1 MANTLTGL
9 IPVLYKAIDKVSR
22 ELTGFIPSVGL
33 DLSDTGA
40 AVDQTIRIPV
50 TNAVTSSNV
59 TPGVTAPNDG
69 GPDIGYVDV
78 TITKSKYVPIRWSGE
93 EAAGVGARY
102 DEIRANQFAQAMR
115 VLVNEVEQDLADL
128 YYAASRAYGGD
139 SDSFASNL
147 SAPANL
153 RKILADN
160 GAPMTDLQLVLSTS
174 QGARLRTLAQ
184 LTKANEA
191 GTDELLRRGVLLDIH
206 GFAVRESAKVATV
219 TQGDATNYVLDG
231 AHKAGET
238 SLKIEYTGNGNG
250 AIINKGAI
258 ITIDGDTNKYVVA
271 ENYSGGDGWLKIN
284 APGLMKTAS
293 NGAAIAVA
301 TGTYEAALAFDR
313 GAIQLVA
320 RPPLMP
326 QGGDAA
332 DDVMNI
338 TDPVSGLTFQV
349 ALYRQYRQ
357 IKYEVALAWGVKAI
371 KPEHIAVLIK

>member
-191 GTDELLRRGVLLDIH
+191 GTDDLLRRGVLLDIH

-219 TQGDATNYVLDG
+219 TQGAATNYVLNG
-231 AHKAGET
+231 ARNAGAT
-238 SLKIEYTGNGNG
+238 SLHVKNGTV
-250 AIINKGAI
+250 AINKGAI
-258 ITIDGDTNKYVVA
+258 ITITGDDNKYVVA

-293 NGAAIAVA
+293 NGAEITVS
-301 TGTYEAALAFDR
+301 TDTYEAALAFDR

>member
-9 IPVLYKAIDKVSR
+9 IPVLYKAVDKVSR
-22 ELTGFIPSVGL
+22 ELTGFIPASGM
-33 DLSDTGA
+33 DLADTGA
-40 AVDQTIRIPV
+40 AVGQSIRIPV
-50 TNAVTSSNV
+50 TNAVTSSDV
-59 TPGVTAPNDG
+59 TPGATAPSDG
-69 GPDIGYVDV
+69 DQTIGSVDV

-115 VLVNEVEQDLADL
+115 VLVNEVEQDLAGL
-128 YYAASRAYGGD
+128 YYAASRAYGGSSASFT
-139 SDSFASNL
+139 SDL
-147 SAPANL
+147 SDPANL

-174 QGARLRTLAQ
+174 QGARLRTLTQ

-206 GFAVRESAKVATV
+206 GFAVRESAKVTSV
-219 TQGDATNYVLDG
+219 TQGTAANYALNG
-231 AHKAGET
+231 AHAAGSVGLT
-238 SLKIEYTGNGNG
+238 VKTGT
-250 AIINKGAI
+250 AAINKGAI
-258 ITIDGDTNKYVVA
+258 ITIADDTNKYVIA
-271 ENYSGGDGWLKIN
+271 EDYAGGAGVLKIN
-284 APGLMKTAS
+284 APGLKKAAS
-293 NGAAIAVA
+293 GEAAITVA
-301 TGTYEAALAFDR
+301 TATYEAALAFDR

-332 DDVMNI
+332 EDVLNI

-357 IKYEVALAWGVKAI
+357 VKYEVALAWGVKAI

>member
-9 IPVLYKAIDKVSR
+9 IPVLYKAVDKVSR
-22 ELTGFIPSVGL
+22 ELTGFIPASGM
-33 DLSDTGA
+33 DLADTGA
-40 AVDQTIRIPV
+40 AVGQTIRIPV
-50 TNAVTSSNV
+50 TNAVTSSDV
-59 TPGVTAPNDG
+59 TPGATAPSDG
-69 GPDIGYVDV
+69 DQTIGSVDV

-93 EAAGVGARY
+93 EAASVGARY

-115 VLVNEVEQDLADL
+115 VLVNGVEQDLAGL
-128 YYAASRAYGGD
+128 YYAASRAYCGSSASFT
-139 SDSFASNL
+139 SDL
-147 SAPANL
+147 SDPANL

-160 GAPMTDLQLVLSTS
+160 GAPMTDLQLVLSTA

-191 GTDELLRRGVLLDIH
+191 GTDDLLRRGVLLDIH
-206 GFAVRESAKVATV
+206 GFAVRESAKVTSV
-219 TQGDATNYVLDG
+219 TQGAATDYIIDG
-231 AHKAGET
+231 AHTAGET
-238 SLKIEYTGNGNG
+238 SLTVKTGT
-250 AIINKGAI
+250 AAINKGAI
-258 ITIDGDTNKYVVA
+258 ITIANDANKYVVR
-271 ENYSGGDGWLKIN
+271 EDYTGGAGQLKIN
-284 APGLMKTAS
+284 APGLKKAAADK
-293 NGAAIAVA
+293 AAITVA
-301 TGTYEAALAFDR
+301 TDTYEAALAFDR

-357 IKYEVALAWGVKAI
+357 LKYEIALAWGVKAI
-371 KPEHIAVLIK
+371 KPEHIASLIK

>member
-9 IPVLYKAIDKVSR
+9 IPVLYKAVDKVSR

-33 DLSDTGA
+33 DLADTGA
-40 AVDQTIRIPV
+40 AVGQTIRIPV
-50 TNAVTSSNV
+50 TNATTSSNI
-59 TPGVTAPNDG
+59 TPGATAPDNGDQT
-69 GPDIGYVDV
+69 IGSVDV
-78 TITKSKYVPIRWSGE
+78 TITKSKYVPIRWNGE

-115 VLVNEVEQDLADL
+115 VLVNEVEQDLAGL
-128 YYAASRAYGGD
+128 YYAASRAYGGTN
-139 SDSFASNL
+139 DSFHENL
-147 SAPANL
+147 SDPANL

-191 GTDELLRRGVLLDIH
+191 GTDDLLRRGVLLDIH
-206 GFAVRESAKVATV
+206 GFAVRESAKVASV
-219 TQGDATNYVLDG
+219 TQGTATGYVIDG
-231 AHKAGET
+231 AHVAGSVGLT
-238 SLKIEYTGNGNG
+238 VKTG
-250 AIINKGAI
+250 AAAINKGAI
-258 ITIDGDTNKYVVA
+258 ITIANDSNKYVVA
-271 ENYSGGDGWLKIN
+271 ADYAGGAGTLYIN
-284 APGLMKTAS
+284 APGLKKAAADT
-293 NGAAIAVA
+293 AAITVA
-301 TGTYEAALAFDR
+301 TAAYDAALAFDR

-357 IKYEVALAWGVKAI
+357 LKYEIALAWGVKAI

>member
-9 IPVLYKAIDKVSR
+9 IPVLYKAVDKVSR

-33 DLSDTGA
+33 DLADTGA
-40 AVDQTIRIPV
+40 AVGQTIRIPV
-50 TNAVTSSNV
+50 TNATTSSNI
-59 TPGVTAPNDG
+59 TPGATAPDNGDQT
-69 GPDIGYVDV
+69 IGSVDV
-78 TITKSKYVPIRWSGE
+78 SITKSKYVPIRWNGE

-115 VLVNEVEQDLADL
+115 VLVNEVEQDLAGL
-128 YYAASRAYGGD
+128 YYAASRAYGSD
-139 SDSFASNL
+139 NDSFKSDL
-147 SAPANL
+147 SDPANL

-160 GAPMTDLQLVLSTS
+160 GAPMTDLQLVISTA

-191 GTDELLRRGVLLDIH
+191 GTDDLLRRGVLLDIH

-219 TQGDATNYVLDG
+219 TQGAATGYVIDG
-231 AHKAGET
+231 AHVAGSVGLT
-238 SLKIEYTGNGNG
+238 VKTG
-250 AIINKGAI
+250 AAAINKGAI
-258 ITIDGDTNKYVVA
+258 ITIANDSNKYVVA
-271 ENYSGGDGWLKIN
+271 ADYAGGAGTLYIN
-284 APGLMKTAS
+284 APGLKKAAADT
-293 NGAAIAVA
+293 AAISVA
-301 TGTYEAALAFDR
+301 TAAYDAALAFDR

-357 IKYEVALAWGVKAI
+357 LKYEIALAWGVKAI

>member
-9 IPVLYKAIDKVSR
+9 IPVLYKAVDKVSR
-22 ELTGFIPSVGL
+22 ELTGFIPASGM
-33 DLSDTGA
+33 DLADTGA
-40 AVDQTIRIPV
+40 AVGQTIRIPV

-59 TPGVTAPNDG
+59 APGATAPSDG
-69 GPDIGYVDV
+69 DQTIGYVDV
-78 TITKSKYVPIRWSGE
+78 PITKSKYVPIRWSGD
-93 EAAGVGARY
+93 EAASVGARY

-115 VLVNEVEQDLADL
+115 VLVNEVEQDLAGL
-128 YYAASRAYGGD
+128 YFAASRAYGGSAASFSAD
-139 SDSFASNL
+139 LSD
-147 SAPANL
+147 PANL

-160 GAPMTDLQLVLSTS
+160 GAPMTDLQLVISTA

-191 GTDELLRRGVLLDIH
+191 GTDDLLRRGVLLDIH
-206 GFAVRESAKVATV
+206 GFAVRESAKVTSV
-219 TQGDATNYVLDG
+219 TQAAATNYVLNG
-231 AHKAGET
+231 AHAAGAT
-238 SLKIEYTGNGNG
+238 SLAVKTGVA
-250 AIINKGAI
+250 AISKGAI
-258 ITIDGDTNKYVVA
+258 ITIASDTNKYVVA
-271 ENYSGGDGWLKIN
+271 ANYAGGAGTLYIN
-284 APGLMKTAS
+284 APGWMKSAADS
-293 NGAAIAVA
+293 AAITVA
-301 TGTYEAALAFDR
+301 TDTYEAALAFDR

-357 IKYEVALAWGVKAI
+357 VKYEVALTWGRKAI

>member
-9 IPVLYKAIDKVSR
+9 IPVLYKAVDKVSR

-33 DLSDTGA
+33 DLADTGA
-40 AVDQTIRIPV
+40 AVGQTIRIPV
-50 TNAVTSSNV
+50 TNATTSSDI
-59 TPGVTAPNDG
+59 TPGATAPADG
-69 GPDIGYVDV
+69 DQTIGSVDV
-78 TITKSKYVPIRWSGE
+78 TITKSKYVPILWSGE
-93 EAAGVGARY
+93 EAASVGARY

-115 VLVNEVEQDLADL
+115 VLVNEVEQDLAGL
-128 YYAASRAYGGD
+128 YYAASRAYGGTNE
-139 SDSFASNL
+139 SFHENL
-147 SAPANL
+147 SDPAYL

-160 GAPMTDLQLVLSTS
+160 GAPMTDLQLVISTT

-191 GTDELLRRGVLLDIH
+191 GTDDLLRRGVLLDIH
-206 GFAVRESAKVATV
+206 GFAVRESAKVASV
-219 TQGDATNYVLDG
+219 TQGTATGYVLNGDH
-231 AHKAGET
+231 AAGSVGLT
-238 SLKIEYTGNGNG
+238 VMTGT
-250 AIINKGAI
+250 AAINKGAI
-258 ITIDGDTNKYVVA
+258 ITIANDAAKYVVA
-271 ENYSGGDGWLKIN
+271 EDYAGNAGVLKIN
-284 APGLMKTAS
+284 APGLKKAAAAS
-293 NGAAIAVA
+293 AAITVA
-301 TGTYEAALAFDR
+301 TGAYEAALAFDR

-357 IKYEVALAWGVKAI
+357 LKYEIALAWGVKAI

>member
-22 ELTGFIPSVGL
+22 ELTGFIPAVGL
-33 DLSDTGA
+33 DLADTGA
-40 AVDQTIRIPV
+40 AVGQTIRIPV
-50 TNAVTSSNV
+50 TNAVTSSDV
-59 TPGVTAPNDG
+59 TPGATAPSDG
-69 GPDIGYVDV
+69 DQTIGSVDV

-115 VLVNEVEQDLADL
+115 VLVNEVEQDLAGL
-128 YYAASRAYGGD
+128 YYAASRAYGGSSASFT
-139 SDSFASNL
+139 SDL
-147 SAPANL
+147 SDPANL

-174 QGARLRTLAQ
+174 QGARLRTLTQ

-206 GFAVRESAKVATV
+206 GFAVRESAKVTSV
-219 TQGDATNYVLDG
+219 TQGTAANYALNG
-231 AHKAGET
+231 AHAAGSVGLT
-238 SLKIEYTGNGNG
+238 VKTGT
-250 AIINKGAI
+250 AAINKGAI
-258 ITIDGDTNKYVVA
+258 ITIADDTNKYVIA
-271 ENYSGGDGWLKIN
+271 EDYAGGAGVLKIN
-284 APGLMKTAS
+284 APGLKKAAS
-293 NGAAIAVA
+293 GEAAITVA
-301 TGTYEAALAFDR
+301 TATYEAALAFDR

-332 DDVMNI
+332 EDVLNI

-357 IKYEVALAWGVKAI
+357 VKYEVALAWGVKAI

>member
-9 IPVLYKAIDKVSR
+9 IPVLYKAVDKVSR

-33 DLSDTGA
+33 DLADTGA
-40 AVDQTIRIPV
+40 AVGQTIRIPV
-50 TNAVTSSNV
+50 TNATTSSDI
-59 TPGVTAPNDG
+59 TPGATAPADG
-69 GPDIGYVDV
+69 DQTIGSVDV

-93 EAAGVGARY
+93 EAASVGARY

-115 VLVNEVEQDLADL
+115 VLVNEVEQDLAGL
-128 YYAASRAYGGD
+128 YYAASRAYGGAK
-139 SDSFASNL
+139 DSFNENL
-147 SAPANL
+147 SDPAIL

-160 GAPMTDLQLVLSTS
+160 GAPMTDLQLVITTA

-191 GTDELLRRGVLLDIH
+191 GTDDLLRRGVLLDIH
-206 GFAVRESAKVATV
+206 GFSVRESAKVASV
-219 TQGDATNYVLDG
+219 TQGAATDYVLDG
-231 AHKAGET
+231 NHTVGAT
-238 SLKIEYTGNGNG
+238 SLKIKNSKSGTSS
-250 AIINKGAI
+250 INKGAI
-258 ITIDGDTNKYVVA
+258 ITIANDIAKYVVA
-271 ENYSGGDGWLKIN
+271 EDYAGGDGVLKIN
-284 APGLMKTAS
+284 APGLKKAAAAS
-293 NGAAIAVA
+293 AAITVA
-301 TGTYEAALAFDR
+301 TDAYDAALAFDR

-357 IKYEVALAWGVKAI
+357 LKYEIALAWGVKAI

>member
-9 IPVLYKAIDKVSR
+9 IPVLYKAVDKVSR
-22 ELTGFIPSVGL
+22 ELTGFIPASGM
-33 DLSDTGA
+33 DLADTGA
-40 AVDQTIRIPV
+40 AVGQTIRIPV

-59 TPGVTAPNDG
+59 TPGATAPSDG
-69 GPDIGYVDV
+69 DQTIGSVDV

-93 EAAGVGARY
+93 EAASVGARY

-115 VLVNEVEQDLADL
+115 VLVNEVEQDLARL
-128 YYAASRAYGGD
+128 YYAASRAYGGTSASFT
-139 SDSFASNL
+139 SDL
-147 SAPANL
+147 SDPANL

-174 QGARLRTLAQ
+174 QGARLRTLTQ

-191 GTDELLRRGVLLDIH
+191 GTDDLLRRGVLLDIH
-206 GFAVRESAKVATV
+206 GFAVRESAKVTSV
-219 TQGDATNYVLDG
+219 TQGTAANYVIDG
-231 AHKAGET
+231 AHAAGSVGLT
-238 SLKIEYTGNGNG
+238 VKTGT
-250 AIINKGAI
+250 AAINKGAI
-258 ITIDGDTNKYVVA
+258 IAIGGGGTNKYVIA
-271 ENYSGGDGWLKIN
+271 EDYAGGAGVLKIN
-284 APGLMKTAS
+284 APGLINAAS
-293 NGAAIAVA
+293 DSAAITVA
-301 TGTYEAALAFDR
+301 TDTYEAALAFDR

-357 IKYEVALAWGVKAI
+357 LKYEIALAWGVKAI

>member
-9 IPVLYKAIDKVSR
+9 IPVLYKAVDKVSR
-22 ELTGFIPSVGL
+22 ELTGFIPASGM
-33 DLSDTGA
+33 DLADTGA
-40 AVDQTIRIPV
+40 AVGQTIRIPV

-59 TPGVTAPNDG
+59 TPGATAPSDG
-69 GPDIGYVDV
+69 DQTIGSVDV

-93 EAAGVGARY
+93 EAASVGARY

-115 VLVNEVEQDLADL
+115 VLVNEVEQDLAGL
-128 YYAASRAYGGD
+128 YYAASRAYGGTSASFT
-139 SDSFASNL
+139 SDL
-147 SAPANL
+147 SDPANL

-174 QGARLRTLAQ
+174 QGARLRTLTQ

-191 GTDELLRRGVLLDIH
+191 GTDDLLRRGVLLDIH
-206 GFAVRESAKVATV
+206 GFAVRESAKVTSV
-219 TQGDATNYVLDG
+219 TQAAATSYALNG
-231 AHKAGET
+231 ARAAGAT
-238 SLKIEYTGNGNG
+238 SLVVKTGTA
-250 AIINKGAI
+250 AISKGAI
-258 ITIDGDTNKYVVA
+258 ITIASDTNKYVVA
-271 ENYSGGDGWLKIN
+271 ADYAGGAGTLYIN
-284 APGLMKTAS
+284 APGLVKSAA
-293 NGAAIAVA
+293 NEAAITVA
-301 TGTYEAALAFDR
+301 TATYEAALAFDR

-357 IKYEVALAWGVKAI
+357 LKYEVALAWGVKAI

>member
-9 IPVLYKAIDKVSR
+9 IPVLYQAIDKVSR
-22 ELTGFIPSVGL
+22 ELTGFIPASGM
-33 DLSDTGA
+33 DLADTCA
-40 AVDQTIRIPV
+40 AKGQTIRIPV
-50 TNAVTSSNV
+50 TNAVTSSDV
-59 TPGVTAPNDG
+59 TPGATAPSDG
-69 GPDIGYVDV
+69 DQTIGSVDV

-93 EAAGVGARY
+93 EAASVGARY

-115 VLVNEVEQDLADL
+115 VLVNEVEQDLAGL
-128 YYAASRAYGGD
+128 YYAASRAYGGSSASFS
-139 SDSFASNL
+139 SDL
-147 SAPANL
+147 SDPANL

-174 QGARLRTLAQ
+174 QGARLRTLTQ

-191 GTDELLRRGVLLDIH
+191 GTDDLLRRGVLLDIH
-206 GFAVRESAKVATV
+206 GFAVRESAKVTSV
-219 TQGDATNYVLDG
+219 TQGTAANYALNG
-231 AHKAGET
+231 AHAAGSVELT
-238 SLKIEYTGNGNG
+238 VKTGT
-250 AIINKGAI
+250 AAINKGAI
-258 ITIDGDTNKYVVA
+258 ITIGSDTNKYVIA
-271 ENYSGGDGWLKIN
+271 EDYAGGAGKLKIN
-284 APGLMKTAS
+284 APGLKNAAS
-293 NGAAIAVA
+293 DEAAITVA
-301 TGTYEAALAFDR
+301 TATYEAALAFDR

-357 IKYEVALAWGVKAI
+357 LKYEIALAWGVKAI

>member
-9 IPVLYKAIDKVSR
+9 IPVLYKAVDKVSR
-22 ELTGFIPSVGL
+22 ELTGFIPASGM
-33 DLSDTGA
+33 DLADTGA
-40 AVDQTIRIPV
+40 AVGQTIRIPV

-59 TPGVTAPNDG
+59 TPGATAPSDG
-69 GPDIGYVDV
+69 DQTIGSVDV

-93 EAAGVGARY
+93 EAASVGARY

-115 VLVNEVEQDLADL
+115 VLVNEVEQDLARL
-128 YYAASRAYGGD
+128 YYAASRAYGGTSASFT
-139 SDSFASNL
+139 SDL
-147 SAPANL
+147 SDPANL

-174 QGARLRTLAQ
+174 QGARLRTLTQ

-191 GTDELLRRGVLLDIH
+191 GTDDLLRRGVLLDIH
-206 GFAVRESAKVATV
+206 GFAVRESAKVTSV
-219 TQGDATNYVLDG
+219 TQGAAANYVIDG
-231 AHKAGET
+231 AHAAGSVGLT
-238 SLKIEYTGNGNG
+238 VKT
-250 AIINKGAI
+250 ATAAINKGAI
-258 ITIDGDTNKYVVA
+258 IAIGGGGTNKYVIA
-271 ENYSGGDGWLKIN
+271 EDYAGGAGVLKIN
-284 APGLMKTAS
+284 APGLINAAS
-293 NGAAIAVA
+293 DSAAITVA
-301 TGTYEAALAFDR
+301 TDTYEAALAFDR

-357 IKYEVALAWGVKAI
+357 LKYEIALAWGVKAI

>member
-9 IPVLYKAIDKVSR
+9 IPVLYKAVDKVSR
-22 ELTGFIPSVGL
+22 ELTGFIPASGM
-33 DLSDTGA
+33 DLADTGA
-40 AVDQTIRIPV
+40 AVGQTIRIPV
-50 TNAVTSSNV
+50 TNATTSSAI
-59 TPGVTAPNDG
+59 TPGATAPSDG
-69 GPDIGYVDV
+69 DQTIGSVDV
-78 TITKSKYVPIRWSGE
+78 SITKAKYVPIRWSGE
-93 EAAGVGARY
+93 EAAGVGQRY
-102 DEIRANQFAQAMR
+102 DDIRANQFAQAMR
-115 VLVNEVEQDLADL
+115 VLVNEVEQDLARL
-128 YYAASRAYGGD
+128 YYAASRAYGGTSASFT
-139 SDSFASNL
+139 SDL
-147 SAPANL
+147 SDPANL

-191 GTDELLRRGVLLDIH
+191 GTDDLLRRGVLLDIH
-206 GFAVRESAKVATV
+206 GFAVRESAKVTSV
-219 TQGDATNYVLDG
+219 TQGTAANYVIDG
-231 AHKAGET
+231 AHAAGSVGLT
-238 SLKIEYTGNGNG
+238 VKTGT
-250 AIINKGAI
+250 AAINKGAI
-258 ITIDGDTNKYVVA
+258 ITIASDTNKYVVA
-271 ENYSGGDGWLKIN
+271 EDYAGGAGVLKIN
-284 APGLMKTAS
+284 APGLIKAAS
-293 NGAAIAVA
+293 DSAAITVA
-301 TGTYEAALAFDR
+301 TDTYEAALAFDR

-357 IKYEVALAWGVKAI
+357 LKYEIALAWGVKAI

>member
-9 IPVLYKAIDKVSR
+9 IPVLYKAVDKVSR
-22 ELTGFIPSVGL
+22 ELTGFIPSVDL
-33 DLSDTGA
+33 DLADTGA
-40 AVDQTIRIPV
+40 AVGQTIRIPV
-50 TNAVTSSNV
+50 TNAVASSDV
-59 TPGVTAPNDG
+59 TPGATAPADG
-69 GPDIGYVDV
+69 DQTIGSVDV
-78 TITKSKYVPIRWSGE
+78 TITKSKYVPILWSGE
-93 EAAGVGARY
+93 EAASVGARY

-115 VLVNEVEQDLADL
+115 VLVNEVEQDLAGL

-139 SDSFASNL
+139 KNSFDSNL
-147 SAPANL
+147 SDPANL

-160 GAPMTDLQLVLSTS
+160 GAPMTDLQLVISTS

-206 GFAVRESAKVATV
+206 GFSVRESAKVATV
-219 TQGDATNYVLDG
+219 TQGTATGYVLNGDH
-231 AHKAGET
+231 AAGSVGLT
-238 SLKIEYTGNGNG
+238 VMTGT
-250 AIINKGAI
+250 AAINKGAI
-258 ITIDGDTNKYVVA
+258 ITIANDAAKYVVA
-271 ENYSGGDGWLKIN
+271 EDYAGNAGVLKIN
-284 APGLMKTAS
+284 APGLKKAAAAS
-293 NGAAIAVA
+293 AAITVA
-301 TGTYEAALAFDR
+301 TGAYEAALAFDR

-357 IKYEVALAWGVKAI
+357 LKYEVALAWGVKAI
-371 KPEHIAVLIK
+371 KPEHIAVLTK

>member
-9 IPVLYKAIDKVSR
+9 IPVLYKAVDKVSR
-22 ELTGFIPSVGL
+22 ELTGFIPASGM
-33 DLSDTGA
+33 DLADTGA
-40 AVDQTIRIPV
+40 AVGQTIRIPV

-59 TPGVTAPNDG
+59 TPGATAPSDG
-69 GPDIGYVDV
+69 DQTIGYVGV
-78 TITKSKYVPIRWSGE
+78 SITKSKYVPIRWSGE

-102 DEIRANQFAQAMR
+102 DDIRANQFAQAMR
-115 VLVNEVEQDLADL
+115 VLVNEVEQDLAGL
-128 YYAASRAYGGD
+128 YYAASRAYGGS

-147 SAPANL
+147 SDPANL

-160 GAPMTDLQLVLSTS
+160 GAPMTDLQLVISTA

-206 GFAVRESAKVATV
+206 GFAVRESAKVASV
-219 TQGDATNYVLDG
+219 TQGTAANYVLNGDH
-231 AHKAGET
+231 AAGT
-238 SLKIEYTGNGNG
+238 TDLVVKTGT
-250 AIINKGAI
+250 AAINKGAI
-258 ITIDGDTNKYVVA
+258 ITIANDTNKYVVA
-271 ENYSGGDGWLKIN
+271 ADNTGGAGTLKIN
-284 APGLMKTAS
+284 APGLKMAAS
-293 NGAAIAVA
+293 DTAAITVA
-301 TGTYEAALAFDR
+301 TATYEAALAFDR

-357 IKYEVALAWGVKAI
+357 LKYEVALAWGVKAI

>member
-40 AVDQTIRIPV
+40 AVGQTIRIPV
-50 TNAVTSSNV
+50 TSATTSKDIA
-59 TPGVTAPNDG
+59 PGANAPNDG
-69 GPDIGYVDV
+69 DPDIGYVDV

-115 VLVNEVEQDLADL
+115 VLVNEVESDIAGL
-128 YYAASRAYGGD
+128 YYAASRAYGGSSASFNAD
-139 SDSFASNL
+139 LSD
-147 SAPANL
+147 PANL

-160 GAPMTDLQLVLSTS
+160 GAPMTDLQLVISTT

-191 GTDELLRRGVLLDIH
+191 GTDDLLRRGVLLDIH
-206 GFAVRESAKVATV
+206 GFAVRESAKVKTV
-219 TQGDATNYVLDG
+219 TQGAATGYVLDG
-231 AHKAGET
+231 AHAAGET
-238 SLKIEYTGNGNG
+238 SLKVKTGT
-250 AIINKGAI
+250 AAINKGAI
-258 ITIDGDTNKYVVA
+258 ITIAGDKYVVA
-271 ENYSGGDGWLKIN
+271 DDKAGGAGTLYIN
-284 APGLMKTAS
+284 APGLMKSADDS
-293 NGAAIAVA
+293 AAITVA

>member
-9 IPVLYKAIDKVSR
+9 IPVLYKAVDKVSR
-22 ELTGFIPSVGL
+22 ELTGFIPASGM
-33 DLSDTGA
+33 DLADTGA
-40 AVDQTIRIPV
+40 AVGQTIRIPV

-59 TPGVTAPNDG
+59 TPGATAPSDG
-69 GPDIGYVDV
+69 DQTIGSVDV

-93 EAAGVGARY
+93 EAASVGARY

-115 VLVNEVEQDLADL
+115 VLVNEVEQDLARL
-128 YYAASRAYGGD
+128 YYAASRAYGGTSASFT
-139 SDSFASNL
+139 SDL
-147 SAPANL
+147 SDPANL

-174 QGARLRTLAQ
+174 QGARLRTLTQ

-191 GTDELLRRGVLLDIH
+191 GTDDLLRRGVLLDIH
-206 GFAVRESAKVATV
+206 GFAVRESAKVTSV
-219 TQGDATNYVLDG
+219 TQGTAANYVIDG
-231 AHKAGET
+231 AHAAGSVGLT
-238 SLKIEYTGNGNG
+238 VKTGT
-250 AIINKGAI
+250 AAINKGAI
-258 ITIDGDTNKYVVA
+258 IAIGGGGTNKYVIA
-271 ENYSGGDGWLKIN
+271 EDYAGGAGVLKIN
-284 APGLMKTAS
+284 APGSINAAS
-293 NGAAIAVA
+293 NSAAITVA
-301 TGTYEAALAFDR
+301 TDTYEAALAFDR

-357 IKYEVALAWGVKAI
+357 LKYEIALAWGVKAI

>member
-40 AVDQTIRIPV
+40 AVGQTIRIPV
-50 TNAVTSSNV
+50 TSATTSKNIA
-59 TPGVTAPNDG
+59 PAANAPNDG
-69 GPDIGYVDV
+69 DPDIGYVDV

-115 VLVNEVEQDLADL
+115 VLVNEVESDIAGL
-128 YYAASRAYGGD
+128 YYAASRAYGGSSASFNAD
-139 SDSFASNL
+139 LSD
-147 SAPANL
+147 PANL

-160 GAPMTDLQLVLSTS
+160 GAPMTDLQLVISTT

-191 GTDELLRRGVLLDIH
+191 GTDDLLRRGVLLDIH

-219 TQGDATNYVLDG
+219 TQGEATDYVLDD
-231 AHKAGET
+231 AHDAGKT
-238 SLKIEYTGNGNG
+238 SLKVRYNKTGTG

-258 ITIDGDTNKYVVA
+258 ITIAGDTNKYVVA
-271 ENYSGGDGWLKIN
+271 ANKAGEAGTLYIN
-284 APGLMKTAS
+284 APGLIKAAS
-293 NGAAIAVA
+293 NGAEITVS